1 MLIIFLL
8 TILCYN
14 YSMLKVNK
22 NKNTSFPTK
31 LGMIYKISRLLVA
44 GFLIFYSFLPTII
57 NAETVYNGG
66 DSTIADEI
74 KAKQNKIK
82 ELTEK
87 INAYSASITQYRSQ
101 AVSLSSQ
108 ISYLST
114 RIARTEAEIE
124 LTENQIDEN
133 SLEIQDTENKIKQN
147 ENNINQTKTNLR
159 EFLQELYQRDED
171 SELEILL
178 GNDSLS
184 AYFNNLRTLTVLQDQ
199 TKESL
204 KQLKDFKTNLATLM
218 AELEN
223 KKTTL
228 KNLKDKLE
236 KNKQDLSE
244 QQATKQSILT
254 QTRNSESRFQSL
266 LSSAK
271 AEQAAANADIA
282 ALEKKIRGSQAQK
295 LQALGNATFI
305 WPVDNTGIT
314 AYFHDPDYPFRYIF
328 EHPAIDLRAKQGT
341 PVRAAASGYVGRAKD
356 GGKKGYSYIMIIH
369 SDGFSTVYG
378 HVSKIYVSE
387 DDFVS
392 QGEII
397 GLSGGMPGTS
407 GSGGLSTGPHLHFE
421 VRKDGIPVNALDYLP

>member
-1 MLIIFLL
+1 L
-8 TILCYN
+8 T
-14 YSMLKVNK
+14 
-22 NKNTSFPTK
+22 
-31 LGMIYKISRLLVA
+31 
-44 GFLIFYSFLPTII
+44 
-57 NAETVYNGG
+57 
-66 DSTIADEI
+66 D
-74 KAKQNKIK
+74 
-82 ELTEK
+82 K
-87 INAYSASITQYRSQ
+87 INAYNDSIKQYRSQ

-133 SLEIQDTENKIKQN
+133 SLEIQETENKIKQN
-147 ENNINQTKTNLR
+147 EQSIGTTKKNLS
-159 EFLQELYQRDED
+159 EFIQELYQRDRD
-171 SELEILL
+171 SGLEILL

-184 AYFNNLRTLTVLQDQ
+184 DYFNNLHVLAVLQNQ
-199 TKESL
+199 TKETL
-204 KQLKDFKTNLATLM
+204 KELKDFKTNLTVLM
-218 AELEN
+218 AELED
-223 KKTTL
+223 KKMQL

-236 KNKQDLSE
+236 KNRAALED

-254 QTRNSESRFQSL
+254 QTRNSEARFQSL
-266 LSSAK
+266 LSAAK

-282 ALEKKIRGSQAQK
+282 ALEKKIRGTQAQK
-295 LQALGNATFI
+295 LQALGDATFI
-305 WPVDNTGIT
+305 WPVDNMGIT

-356 GGKKGYSYIMIIH
+356 GGKRGYSYIMLIH

-378 HVSKIYVSE
+378 HVSKIYISE
-387 DDFVS
+387 DDFVT

-407 GSGGLSTGPHLHFE
+407 GAGGLSTGPHLHFE